1 MPVQVP
7 NLSLPCCT
15 DPNIVNGLVRN
26 AVRRHTVSFDQ
37 NCSQVLGCNMTPDVL
52 TEVNR
57 LVGALGSSFDT
68 TIQTIAS
75 ALPTVGIDRILT
87 AIDSAAGQVVN
98 AAEGAV
104 NGVVNQLT
112 EEVNSVVADVTS
124 EITSGVQGILNYS
137 AEQLAE
143 LNREIAEAQQAVN
156 QTITDVVGSVNRELN
171 TVANTIASSITNTVN
186 DILPRA
192 EISQLNQSISQVI
205 RCPV

>member
-7 NLSLPCCT
+7 NLNLQCCT
-15 DPNIVNGLVRN
+15 DPSVVTGLVRN
-26 AVRRHTVSFDQ
+26 AVRRHTVAFDQ
-37 NCSQVLGCNMTPDVL
+37 NCSQVLGCNMTPDVMQ
-52 TEVNR
+52 EVNR
-57 LVGALGSSFDT
+57 LVGALGGSFET
-68 TIQTIAS
+68 TIGTIAQ

-87 AIDSAAGQVVN
+87 AIDSAAGQVVDS
-98 AAEGAV
+98 ATGAV
-104 NGVVNQLT
+104 NDVVNQLT
-112 EEVNSVVADVTS
+112 EEVNSVVS
-124 EITSGVQGILNYS
+124 EVNAEIAAVQNQVLSYT

-192 EISQLNQSISQVI
+192 ELAELNRSISQVI
-205 RCPV
+205 RCPA